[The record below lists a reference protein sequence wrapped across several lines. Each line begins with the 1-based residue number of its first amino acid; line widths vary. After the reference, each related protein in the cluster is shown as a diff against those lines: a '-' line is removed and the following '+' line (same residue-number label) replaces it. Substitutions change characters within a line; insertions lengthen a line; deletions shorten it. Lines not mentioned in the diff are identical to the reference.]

1 MKIGITKLDN
11 DEFQVVL
18 NTGKVSFEKDDEFD
32 SMVAKDESTG
42 SQSNSI
48 LLASNTD
55 AELESFLRML
65 ASDLVL
71 YADSLLEI
79 EEDEDEE
86 YKESELL
93 SPNNTVWLDMFN

>member
-42 SQSNSI
+42 SQANSI

-55 AELESFLRML
+55 AELEAFLRML